1 MTLPRRALA
10 TIVDGAVVFEHG
22 RVLPREEVSA

>member
-1 MTLPRRALA
+1 MQLPRRVLA

-22 RVLPREEVSA
+22 CVLPREEATA